1 MQARAGRRLRAQGR
15 NLSGFE
21 VQDGSE
27 RGLLLWSA
35 RVRLSGNNRKTGPW
49 RVLPGQAWATER
61 FCFTGLWC
69 EEEEE
74 ELSQGRDCDLIQ

>member
-1 MQARAGRRLRAQGR
+1 MQARAGQRLRVQAR

-35 RVRLSGNNRKTGPW
+35 RVRLSGNNRKTVPRW
-49 RVLPGQAWATER
+49 VLLGQAWATER
-61 FCFTGLWC
+61 FCFTGLRC
-69 EEEEE
+69 EEEE